1 MEHLHWTEYLAQK
14 KIDAPAYQQG
24 DPAQYAAFEQEFLQM
39 HPNSFTAQK
48 LYLINEIRRL
58 YPLLKEQNH

>member
-1 MEHLHWTEYLAQK
+1 MEHLNWSEYLAQK
-14 KIDAPAYQQG
+14 KIDASAYRQG
-24 DPAQYAAFEQEFLQM
+24 DPAQYAAFEQAFLQM